1 MRKCWRNFFS
11 NCILAKCK
19 LGLWWIREES
29 GFCIFAWNTQWNTQ
43 CAALLFN
50 LNIPFCCIIEK
61 DYPEKYSQKLWD
73 VHIFH
78 VWGTKFVEMFFF
90 LWNRNIVFP
99 PFLKVISKSQNNK
112 VAFATLSEWNQ
123 CFIGTIPIDAT
134 LLTEVDNQRC
144 GILNRQ
150 AELDRQTN
158 CFAVLL
164 ENSGKSHNRSHSS
177 EVSRRTLSVLKVS
190 FPYN

>member
-1 MRKCWRNFFS
+1 MNYLYLKAKHCIRKQIIVSIEQKVPSDVTAPLRTWSAAAPPQMRKCWRNFFS

-78 VWGTKFVEMFFF
+78 VWGTKFVEMFSF
-90 LWNRNIVFP
+90 LWNRNIVVS
-99 PFLKVISKSQNNK
+99 PFLESDFKIPKQQGGIRNLVWMEPMFHWNNSYWCDSVDRGWQSKV
-112 VAFATLSEWNQ
+112 WN
-123 CFIGTIPIDAT
+123 F
-134 LLTEVDNQRC
+134 
-144 GILNRQ
+144 
-150 AELDRQTN
+150 
-158 CFAVLL
+158 
-164 ENSGKSHNRSHSS
+164 K
-177 EVSRRTLSVLKVS
+177 
-190 FPYN
+190 